1 MASLWLRISYTTCLR
16 THLAV
21 CFSVQS
27 FEMKLLEPLYSLC
40 MASCFPLQAH
50 LSWDTVNIKSH
61 CQRNFIKGAQLW
73 SGSLLLETIYSV
85 RNCRDIFTFFFFF
98 FQWVNESESPISL
111 LQTILLMCEVSLLMI
126 LHNISKRVRFKT
138 EGWNNPL
145 QLSAV
150 GLSFWWLWKLD
161 IFFGRHQTP

>member
-1 MASLWLRISYTTCLR
+1 MPSYTSRCLLQCSVIWNK
-16 THLAV
+16 TIGTLA
-21 CFSVQS
+21 Q
-27 FEMKLLEPLYSLC
+27 PLHGVMLPSSSTLNLGHGGHKVIVKETSLK
-40 MASCFPLQAH
+40 A
-50 LSWDTVNIKSH
+50 
-61 CQRNFIKGAQLW
+61 
-73 SGSLLLETIYSV
+73 
-85 RNCRDIFTFFFFF
+85 RNCGLVVFYWKLSIQCVTAGTFSPFF
-98 FQWVNESESPISL
+98 FQRVNESESPISL

-150 GLSFWWLWKLD
+150 GLSFWWLWKLH